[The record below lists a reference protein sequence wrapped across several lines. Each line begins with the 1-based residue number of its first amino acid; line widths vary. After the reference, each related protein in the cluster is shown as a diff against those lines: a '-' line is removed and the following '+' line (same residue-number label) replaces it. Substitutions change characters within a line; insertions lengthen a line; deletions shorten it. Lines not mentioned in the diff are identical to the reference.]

1 MSKTFGCNSVDG
13 DWDGFNV
20 QSVVQFGIGSASG
33 IITDDSETLWLDN
46 LEFELVGRTRRTA
59 DRDGVR
65 MDRVSN
71 L

>member
-46 LEFELVGRTRRTA
+46 LEFEVVGGTCGNA
-59 DRDGVR
+59 DGSGV
-65 MDRVSN
+65 S
-71 L
+71 

>member
-1 MSKTFGCNSVDG
+1 LALSRFMISGMGSIFSVAQLG
-13 DWDGFNV
+13 R
-20 QSVVQFGIGSASG
+20 GSTSG